1 MLTIRLSRVGK
12 NKQPSYRLIVS
23 EKARDPWGKYLENV
37 GFYNPRSNP
46 PEIKFNAERIKFW
59 MSKGAQLS
67 DTVNNLLIGQKILS
81 GNKRKI
87 IKLSKKR
94 KIKLAEKSAKGGSA
108 SGGKKATPAPAAAP
122 APEAPVAA

>member
-37 GFYNPRSNP
+37 GFYNPRANP
-46 PEIKFNAERIKFW
+46 PVIKFNAERIKFW

-67 DTVNNLLIGQKILS
+67 DTVNNLLIGQKIVS

-94 KIKLAEKSAKGGSA
+94 KVKLDEEK
-108 SGGKKATPAPAAAP
+108 KKAAPAPAAAP
-122 APEAPVAA
+122 PPAGGPEAPAAA

>member
-46 PEIKFNAERIKFW
+46 PEIKFNADRIKYW

-67 DTVNNLLIGQKILS
+67 DTVNNLLIGQKIIS
-81 GNKRKI
+81 GDKRKI

-94 KIKLAEKSAKGGSA
+94 KAKLDEKSAKDGSV
-108 SGGKKATPAPAAAP
+108 SGGKNAPVPPPVA
-122 APEAPVAA
+122 APEAPATA

>member
-46 PEIKFNAERIKFW
+46 PEIKFNAERIKYW

-67 DTVNNLLIGQKILS
+67 DTVNNLLIGQKIIS
-81 GNKRKI
+81 GDKRKI
-87 IKLSKKR
+87 IKLSKRR
-94 KIKLAEKSAKGGSA
+94 KVKLEEK
-108 SGGKKATPAPAAAP
+108 KKKNAPP
-122 APEAPVAA
+122 PVVAPEAPAATWQNRLFVI